1 MSQTILR
8 NVVYLDRDGTINH
21 DSPDYIK
28 SRFEFKF
35 IPGSIEA
42 IRLLTLGGF
51 TSIVITNQ
59 SALARKFISPD
70 ELDHIHAL
78 MKNAIISG
86 GGKITDIFF
95 CPHMPDDGCECRK
108 PAPGL
113 LLQAQRKYNID
124 LSKSIMVGD
133 SAKDIECARNAG
145 CGKAVLVKSGKD
157 DDAEHIL
164 KTNRIVV
171 DYSAKNLYE
180 AAKWIL
186 ANTQSE
192 ILNPKLQAPN
202 KSQITIF
209 NDQSNGN

>member
-1 MSQTILR
+1 MSQISLD

-28 SRFEFKF
+28 SRSEFKF

-59 SALARKFISPD
+59 SALARRFISLG
-70 ELDHIHAL
+70 ELDLIHSM
-78 MKNAIISG
+78 MKDAIVSG
-86 GGKITDIFF
+86 GGMITDIFF
-95 CPHMPDDGCECRK
+95 CPHMPNDGCECRK

-145 CGKAVLVKSGKD
+145 CGQAVLVKTGKD
-157 DDAEHIL
+157 DDVEHIL
-164 KTNRIVV
+164 KTKQIVA
-171 DYSAKNLYE
+171 DYTAINLYD

-186 ANTQSE
+186 ANNQNE
-192 ILNPKLQAPN
+192 FL
-202 KSQITIF
+202 
-209 NDQSNGN
+209 

>member
-1 MSQTILR
+1 MSQTNLR
-8 NVVYLDRDGTINH
+8 KVVYLDRDGTINH
-21 DSPDYIK
+21 DSPNYIK
-28 SRFEFKF
+28 SRSEFKF

-42 IRLLTLGGF
+42 IRLLTFRGF

-59 SALARKFISPD
+59 SALARKFISPA
-70 ELDHIHAL
+70 ELDRIHAM
-78 MKNAIISG
+78 MKDAIISG

-95 CPHMPDDGCECRK
+95 CPHMPNAGCECRK

-124 LSKSIMVGD
+124 LATSIMVGD

-145 CGKAVLVKSGKD
+145 CGRAVLVKTGKD
-157 DDAEHIL
+157 DEAEYIL
-164 KTNRIVV
+164 QTKRIVA
-171 DYSAKNLYE
+171 DYTAINLYD

-186 ANTQSE
+186 ENNPSE

-202 KSQITIF
+202 NK
-209 NDQSNGN
+209 

>member
-1 MSQTILR
+1 MSQIRLD

-28 SRFEFKF
+28 SRSEFKF

-42 IRLLTLGGF
+42 IRLLTLSGF

-59 SALARKFISPD
+59 SALARKFISPG
-70 ELDHIHAL
+70 ELDLIHSM
-78 MKNAIISG
+78 MKDAILSG
-86 GGKITDIFF
+86 GGMITDIFF
-95 CPHMPDDGCECRK
+95 CPHMPNDGCECRK

-133 SAKDIECARNAG
+133 SVKDIECARNAG
-145 CGKAVLVKSGKD
+145 CGQAVLVKTGKD
-157 DDAEHIL
+157 DDVEHIL
-164 KTNRIVV
+164 KTKQIVA
-171 DYSAKNLYE
+171 DYTAINLYD

-186 ANTQSE
+186 ANNQNE
-192 ILNPKLQAPN
+192 FL
-202 KSQITIF
+202 
-209 NDQSNGN
+209 

>member
-1 MSQTILR
+1 MSQIRLD

-28 SRFEFKF
+28 SRSEFKF

-59 SALARKFISPD
+59 SALARRFISPG
-70 ELDHIHAL
+70 ELDLIHGM
-78 MKNAIISG
+78 MKDAIVSG
-86 GGKITDIFF
+86 GGMITDIFF
-95 CPHMPDDGCECRK
+95 CPHMPNDGCECRK

-145 CGKAVLVKSGKD
+145 CGQAVLVKTGKD
-157 DDAEHIL
+157 DDVEHIL
-164 KTNRIVV
+164 KTKQIVA
-171 DYSAKNLYE
+171 DYTAINLYD

-186 ANTQSE
+186 ANSQSE
-192 ILNPKLQAPN
+192 ILNPKLHAPN
-202 KSQITIF
+202 NK
-209 NDQSNGN
+209 

>member
-1 MSQTILR
+1 MSQTNLR

-21 DSPDYIK
+21 DTADYIK
-28 SRFEFKF
+28 SRSEFKF

-42 IRLLTLGGF
+42 VRLLTISGF

-59 SALARKFISPD
+59 SALARKFISPA
-70 ELDHIHAL
+70 ELGQIHA
-78 MKNAIISG
+78 MMEDAIVAG

-113 LLQAQRKYNID
+113 LLQAQHKYNID
-124 LSKSIMVGD
+124 LSTSIMVGD

-145 CGKAVLVKSGKD
+145 CGKAVLVRTGKYD
-157 DDAEHIL
+157 EAEHIL
-164 KTNRIVV
+164 KTKQIVA
-171 DYSAKNLYE
+171 DYTANNLYD

-186 ANTQSE
+186 ANSTLSY
-192 ILNPKLQAPN
+192 
-202 KSQITIF
+202 
-209 NDQSNGN
+209 

>member
-28 SRFEFKF
+28 SRSEFTF
-35 IPGSIEA
+35 ITGSIEA
-42 IRLLTLGGF
+42 IRLLTLSGF

-59 SALARKFISPD
+59 SALARKLISPG
-70 ELDHIHAL
+70 ELDRIHAM
-78 MKNAIISG
+78 MKDAIVSG

-95 CPHMPDDGCECRK
+95 CPHMPGDGCKCRK

-145 CGKAVLVKSGKD
+145 CGQAVLVKSGKD
-157 DDAEHIL
+157 DQAEHIL
-164 KTNRIVV
+164 KTKQIVA
-171 DYSAKNLYE
+171 DYTAKNLYD
-180 AAKWIL
+180 AANWIV
-186 ANTQSE
+186 ANNQSE

-202 KSQITIF
+202 NK
-209 NDQSNGN
+209 